1 MPSSRRWTLAAAII
15 GSSMSFIDATVVNV
29 ALPALQTNLHATITD
44 VQWVVEAYA
53 LFLSS
58 LILVGGS
65 MGDQLGRKR
74 VFLAGVAFFTA
85 SSVLCGLATSA
96 RVLIIGRALQGI
108 GAAFLVPGSLS
119 IISATFDGAER
130 GRAIGTWSG
139 FSAITT
145 AIGPVIGGWMIQH
158 VSWRAAFFI
167 NVPLA
172 AIVLFLSLRFMDE
185 SKDASRTGKL
195 DWMGALLGVV
205 GLGGIVLGL
214 LEWPPLGPG
223 HPVVIGALVIGAI
236 DLALLVVVERRVAN
250 PMLPFQ
256 LFRSRTF
263 TLTNILTLLLYGALG
278 IVMFLLPLELI
289 QVQHYSATEA
299 GAALVPLAVIM
310 FTLSRWAGSL
320 INRVGPRI
328 PLTIG
333 PAIAA
338 VGIALFARG
347 GTGGSYW
354 TTVFPAVC
362 LLGFGMTIT
371 VAPLTTA
378 VMGAVETQHSGVAS
392 GINNT
397 VSRVAGLLTI
407 AIFGVFLARVFLS
420 DVRPRLD
427 HLAVPVTVRAQ
438 IDAQLPKMAGAE
450 LKTIPL
456 DDQQRASAKAAID
469 EAFVSGF
476 RMVILGSAI
485 LALAAAGFGAGI
497 SDRKLATT
505 DSPKRATR
513 S

>member
-1 MPSSRRWTLAAAII
+1 
-15 GSSMSFIDATVVNV
+15 
-29 ALPALQTNLHATITD
+29 
-44 VQWVVEAYA
+44 
-53 LFLSS
+53 
-58 LILVGGS
+58 

-74 VFLAGVAFFTA
+74 VFLAGVTFFTA
-85 SSVLCGLATSA
+85 SSILCGLATSS

-119 IISATFDGAER
+119 IISATFDDAER

-145 AIGPVIGGWMIQH
+145 AIGPVIGGWLIQH

-172 AIVLFLSLRFMDE
+172 AVVLFLSLRFMEE
-185 SKDASRTGKL
+185 SKDPSRTGKI
-195 DWMGALLGVV
+195 DWKGALLGVV
-205 GLGGIVLGL
+205 GLGGIILGL

-223 HPVVIGALVIGAI
+223 HPLVIGALLIGA
-236 DLALLVVVERRVAN
+236 LGVALLVVVELRIPN
-250 PMLPFQ
+250 PMLPFN

-263 TLTNILTLLLYGALG
+263 TLANVLTLLLYGALG
-278 IVMFLLPLELI
+278 VVLFLLPLDLI
-289 QVQHYSATEA
+289 QVEHYTATEA
-299 GAALVPLAVIM
+299 GAALVPLAIIM
-310 FTLSRWAGSL
+310 FALSRWAGGL

-347 GTGGSYW
+347 GMGGSYW

-407 AIFGVFLARVFLS
+407 AIFGVFLARTFEN
-420 DVRPRLD
+420 DVGPRLD
-427 HLAVPVTVRAQ
+427 HLALPAAARAQ
-438 IDAQLPKMAGAE
+438 VDAQLPKMAGAE
-450 LKTIPL
+450 LKAVPL
-456 DDQQRASAKAAID
+456 DDQQRTGAQRAID

-476 RMVILGSAI
+476 RMVILDSAI
-485 LALAAAGFGAGI
+485 LALAAAGFGAAIRNG
-497 SDRKLATT
+497 KGATH
-505 DSPKRATR
+505 S
-513 S
+513 

>member
-1 MPSSRRWTLAAAII
+1 MTAAEKRRWTLIATILASA
-15 GSSMSFIDATVVNV
+15 MTFIDGTVVNV
-29 ALPALQTNLHATITD
+29 ALPALQADLHATITD

-53 LFLSS
+53 LFLGA

-85 SSVLCGLATSA
+85 SSVLCGVATSS

-119 IISATFDGAER
+119 IISATFDDAER

-145 AIGPVIGGWMIQH
+145 AIGPVIGGWLIQH
-158 VSWRAAFFI
+158 VSWRAAFFV

-185 SKDASRTGKL
+185 SKDPSRTGKL
-195 DWMGALLGVV
+195 DWIGALLGVV

-223 HPVVIGALVIGAI
+223 HPLVIGSLLI
-236 DLALLVVVERRVAN
+236 GVVGVALLIVVERRVAN
-250 PMLPFQ
+250 PMLPFH

-263 TLTNILTLLLYGALG
+263 TLANVLTLLLYGALG
-278 IVMFLLPLELI
+278 VVFFLLPLELI
-289 QVQHYSATEA
+289 QVQHYTATEA

-310 FTLSRWAGSL
+310 FALSRWAGGL
-320 INRVGPRI
+320 VNRVGARI

-333 PAIAA
+333 PALAS
-338 VGIALFARG
+338 VGIALFARS
-347 GTGGSYW
+347 GTADSYW
-354 TTVFPAVC
+354 TTIFPAVC

-378 VMGAVETQHSGVAS
+378 AMGAVETQHSGVAS
-392 GINNT
+392 GINNA

-407 AIFGVFLARVFLS
+407 AIFGVFLARSFDAQVQ
-420 DVRPRLD
+420 PRLE
-427 HLAVPVTVRAQ
+427 HLALPAAAKAQ
-438 IDAQLPKMAGAE
+438 IEEQLPKMAGAE
-450 LKTIPL
+450 LETVPL
-456 DDQQRASAKAAID
+456 EPQQRAESQRAID

-476 RMVILGSAI
+476 RVVVYGSAI
-485 LALAAAGFGAGI
+485 LALAAAGFGAAI
-497 SDRKLATT
+497 RDRKSA
-505 DSPKRATR
+505 SA
-513 S
+513 